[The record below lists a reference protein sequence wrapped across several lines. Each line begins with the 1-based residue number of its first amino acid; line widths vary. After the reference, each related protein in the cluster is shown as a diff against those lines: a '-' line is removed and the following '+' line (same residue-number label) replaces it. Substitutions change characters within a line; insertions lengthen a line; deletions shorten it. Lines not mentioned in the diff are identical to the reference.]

1 MEENKEWE
9 GLIMGQGKGDQKQD
23 TESLL
28 RVFGKWGAG
37 GRGREVYPRSWETV
51 FTH

>member
-1 MEENKEWE
+1 MEENQEWE

-28 RVFGKWGAG
+28 RVFGKGGAG
-37 GRGREVYPRSWETV
+37 EEAERCI
-51 FTH
+51 

>member
-1 MEENKEWE
+1 MARGRVTRSRIRVIVE
-9 GLIMGQGKGDQKQD
+9 GVWKG
-23 TESLL
+23 
-28 RVFGKWGAG
+28 GAG

>member
-28 RVFGKWGAG
+28 RVFGKGSWGRAEG
-37 GRGREVYPRSWETV
+37 V
-51 FTH
+51 